1 MDFNAGQMGQ
11 ATAGQSE
18 QYNLTMAI
26 VGAVAGALALGLVY
40 GVVGRF
46 VGEYKYIALAVGAVS
61 GMGAVRLGGG
71 MSLVGGIVAAVATL
85 VFMLVGKLLIQP
97 GDGGSWIAYHTT
109 MFDILFCYIAAPV
122 TAFATAGTPVGEQI
136 RQRLPF

>member
-1 MDFNAGQMGQ
+1 MDFNAGQLG
-11 ATAGQSE
+11 ATAQPTQG
-18 QYNLTMAI
+18 YNLTMAI

-46 VGEYKYIALAVGAVS
+46 VAEYKYIAIAVGVVS
-61 GMGAVRLGGG
+61 GTASVRLGGG
-71 MSLVGGIVAAVATL
+71 QSLTGGIAAAVATL
-85 VFMLVGKLLIQP
+85 VGMIVGKLLIQP

-122 TAFATAGTPVGEQI
+122 TAFATAGTPLGEQI